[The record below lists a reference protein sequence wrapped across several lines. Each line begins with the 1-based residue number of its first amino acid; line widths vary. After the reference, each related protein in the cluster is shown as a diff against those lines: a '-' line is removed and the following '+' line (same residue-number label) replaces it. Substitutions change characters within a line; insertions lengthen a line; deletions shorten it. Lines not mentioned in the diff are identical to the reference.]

1 MSLLASV
8 DAFQK
13 AFVNEDKS
21 FTEEFL
27 IEFRTYLITKDKKR
41 HRLLLEALDRKEGLS
56 SFRVRSDVAED
67 LCMELLIRDIPFVL
81 VMNMMGEYGTIIRAA
96 DRTAVMSIITYLLKK
111 KGTVLT
117 VMTGEEL
124 IEKAGKETSKGLI
137 AVNDLTLEE
146 IRMLEELCRES
157 GELSEVSEDRMNNG
171 RYRFMVSGKRAA
183 KTDNFARVLFTMNV
197 LSSGSNKEINLRR
210 IENTISYQDLRFS
223 DFGRDKGMDGAVYV
237 VGSDNQY
244 VKMEQDSFEYG
255 HAGLR
260 DGYVRLIPSFSKDM
274 NEENY
279 RASESSFLNRI
290 TQPACTKDIGQ
301 VMEHFSGMLKGNEER
316 DSLSFGYTV
325 DEKNTFFGEKRLVS
339 AITDTVMKNVRNEDI
354 MHVKGKE
361 LHKIGYLT
369 TEMGRVLNGLI
380 NSEIPRGYG
389 RKDFAEIIS
398 KIAEFSGGS
407 FNPVNYRDVAEK
419 MKSLNLTNEKGTIEI
434 GKDMDRFI
442 ESIRM
447 ERDSRDEQEIGR

>member
-13 AFVNEDKS
+13 AFVNEEKS

-27 IEFRTYLITKDKKR
+27 IELRTYLITKDKKR
-41 HRLLLEALDRKEGLS
+41 HRLLLEALDRKEKLS
-56 SFRVRSDVAED
+56 SFRVRSDVAEN

-81 VMNMMGEYGTIIRAA
+81 VMNMKGEYGTIIRAS
-96 DRTAVMSIITYLLKK
+96 DRAAVINMITALLKK

-124 IEKAGKETSKGLI
+124 IEHIGKEQGRGLI
-137 AVNDLTLEE
+137 AVNNLTLSD

-157 GELSEVSEDRMNNG
+157 GSFTEVSEDRMNNG
-171 RYRFMVSGKRAA
+171 TYRFMVPGRSAA
-183 KTDNFARVLFTMNV
+183 KADNFAKILFTMNV

-210 IENTISYQDLRFS
+210 IQNTISYQELRFS
-223 DFGRDKGMDGAVYV
+223 DFGRDKGMDGTVYV
-237 VGSDNQY
+237 VGNDNQY
-244 VKMEQDSFEYG
+244 VKLDQTGFEYG
-255 HAGLR
+255 HAGMKG
-260 DGYVRLIPSFSKDM
+260 GYVRLIPSFSKEM
-274 NEENY
+274 SEENY

-290 TQPACTKDIGQ
+290 TQPAYTKDIGQ
-301 VMEHFSGMLKGNEER
+301 VMEHFSRMMKGMEER
-316 DSLSFGYTV
+316 DSLSFGYTS

-339 AITDTVMKNVRNEDI
+339 AITDTVMRNAGNEDI

-361 LHKIGYLT
+361 LHKIGFVT

-389 RKDFAEIIS
+389 REDYAEIIS
-398 KIAEFSGGS
+398 KIAEFSGGT
-407 FNPVNYRDVAEK
+407 FNPINYRGVAEK
-419 MKSLNLTNEKGTIEI
+419 MENLNLTNEKGTIDI
-434 GKDMDRFI
+434 GKDIDRYM
-442 ESIRM
+442 ESIRS
-447 ERDSRDEQEIGR
+447 ERDSREEQEKER